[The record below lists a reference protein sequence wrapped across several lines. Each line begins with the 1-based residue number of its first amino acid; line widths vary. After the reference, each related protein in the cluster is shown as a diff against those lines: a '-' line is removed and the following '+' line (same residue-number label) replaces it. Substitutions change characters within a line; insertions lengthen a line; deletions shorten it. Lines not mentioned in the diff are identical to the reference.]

1 MELKEFCTL
10 FFTQYHVLNYLQRI
24 EYRYHYLEPR
34 KWCYMQEQIEDRKWN
49 FILKET
55 NVEFL
60 SNSTIYYIIDFDII
74 VFGSLSQIRIRYT
87 VIFFKFVSLKL
98 LKSLPYRCNI
108 IHVISCMFIS
118 FLISIIGCFY
128 FIIEYFS
135 VRLLTIKCH
144 VTV

>member
-118 FLISIIGCFY
+118 FY
-128 FIIEYFS
+128 FQ
-135 VRLLTIKCH
+135 LLDAFTLS
-144 VTV
+144 

>member
-34 KWCYMQEQIEDRKWN
+34 KWCYMQEQIENGKWN

-87 VIFFKFVSLKL
+87 AIFLNLFHWSYSNLSATISLQHHTCNIMYVYIFFTFNYSML
-98 LKSLPYRCNI
+98 LLYHRI
-108 IHVISCMFIS
+108 
-118 FLISIIGCFY
+118 FL
-128 FIIEYFS
+128 
-135 VRLLTIKCH
+135 R
-144 VTV
+144 